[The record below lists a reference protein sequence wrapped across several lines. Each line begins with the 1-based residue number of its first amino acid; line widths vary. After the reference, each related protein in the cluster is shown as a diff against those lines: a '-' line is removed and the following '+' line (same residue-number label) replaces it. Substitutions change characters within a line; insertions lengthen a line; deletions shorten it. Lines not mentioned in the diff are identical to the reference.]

1 MIKLPTSRFASMLTA
16 LAVVTATSEIASA
29 RTGYDGVWS
38 VVIHAEAG
46 PCSGAY
52 RYPIAIVNGSL
63 RHVDPNDQ
71 SFNIYGRVAA
81 RGQVRVT
88 VSRGDQ
94 RATGVGRLSGAAG
107 GGTWRSPNGCAGH
120 WEAERRR

>member
-1 MIKLPTSRFASMLTA
+1 MIKLSRSLLPSILTA
-16 LAVVTATSEIASA
+16 FAVVTTTSEMASA

-38 VVIHAEAG
+38 VIVHADAG

-52 RYPIAIVNGSL
+52 RYPIAIVNGSV

-71 SFNIYGRVAA
+71 MFDVYGRVAS

-94 RATGVGRLSGAAG
+94 RATGVGRLSRAGG
-107 GGTWRSPNGCAGH
+107 GGTWRSPNGCGGR
-120 WEAERRR
+120 WEAERRS